1 MSRYSNHQLNPG
13 SKPTESELTPGTML
27 FTECLKMVAAL
38 TDVII
43 ESTQLENPNAS
54 RIASVK
60 NLFTSRSGSKH
71 NVIPGR
77 SGIS

>member
-1 MSRYSNHQLNPG
+1 
-13 SKPTESELTPGTML
+13 ML
-27 FTECLKMVAAL
+27 FTACLYMVAAL

-71 NVIPGR
+71 NVIPGG

>member
-1 MSRYSNHQLNPG
+1 
-13 SKPTESELTPGTML
+13 
-27 FTECLKMVAAL
+27 MVAAL

-71 NVIPGR
+71 NVTPGR

>member
-1 MSRYSNHQLNPG
+1 
-13 SKPTESELTPGTML
+13 
-27 FTECLKMVAAL
+27 MVAAL

-60 NLFTSRSGSKH
+60 ICLHQDQAANTMSFLVDQESHKYGFFKKLFSWQ
-71 NVIPGR
+71 
-77 SGIS
+77 